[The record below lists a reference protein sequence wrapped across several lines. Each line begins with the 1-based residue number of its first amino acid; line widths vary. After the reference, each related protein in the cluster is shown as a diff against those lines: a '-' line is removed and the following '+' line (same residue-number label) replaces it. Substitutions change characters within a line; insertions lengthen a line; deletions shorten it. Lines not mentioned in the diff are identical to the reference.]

1 MKVLYLVATTRRKNR
16 SNLTGKTNGWKAI
29 LNTLTVHYG
38 DRSAAQQVS
47 HWARIGREM
56 ERSREIPHREIAA
69 VLNGEAH
76 YDGLDDPRA
85 QAIVRASWAEQ
96 MRQWR
101 ETLDL
106 EAEFVAKGL
115 PYVELD
121 ESGEVVVREPAG
133 PTSAPER

>member
-1 MKVLYLVATTRRKNR
+1 M
-16 SNLTGKTNGWKAI
+16 
-29 LNTLTVHYG
+29 

-56 ERSREIPHREIAA
+56 ERSSEIPHREIAA

-76 YDGLDDPRA
+76 YDDLDDPRA

-96 MRQWR
+96 MKQWR

-106 EAEFVAKGL
+106 EAEFIAKGL
-115 PYVELD
+115 PYAELD
-121 ESGEVVVREPAG
+121 ESGEVIVREPAG
-133 PTSAPER
+133 PTSTPGH

>member
-1 MKVLYLVATTRRKNR
+1 MAL
-16 SNLTGKTNGWKAI
+16 SNPIRIDDGIYASAKAAAPAM
-29 LNTLTVHYG
+29 

-76 YDGLDDPRA
+76 YDDFEDPRA

-96 MRQWR
+96 FKQWR

-106 EAEFVAKGL
+106 EAEFIAKGL
-115 PYVELD
+115 PYAELN
-121 ESGEVVVREPAG
+121 ESGEAVVHEPAG
-133 PTSAPER
+133 PKSVSRR

>member
-1 MKVLYLVATTRRKNR
+1 MALSNPIRIDDGIYASAKAVAP
-16 SNLTGKTNGWKAI
+16 AM
-29 LNTLTVHYG
+29 

-76 YDGLDDPRA
+76 YDDLEDPRA

-96 MRQWR
+96 MKQWR

-115 PYVELD
+115 PYAELN
-121 ESGEVVVREPAG
+121 ESGEVVVHEPAS
-133 PTSAPER
+133 PTSASRS

>member
-1 MKVLYLVATTRRKNR
+1 MALSNPIRIDDGIYASAKAVAP
-16 SNLTGKTNGWKAI
+16 AM
-29 LNTLTVHYG
+29 

-69 VLNGEAH
+69 VLNGEARF
-76 YDGLDDPRA
+76 DDLDDPRA

-96 MRQWR
+96 MKQWR

-106 EAEFVAKGL
+106 EAEFIAKGL
-115 PYVELD
+115 PYAELN
-121 ESGEVVVREPAG
+121 ESGEVVVHDPAD
-133 PTSAPER
+133 PTLASRR

>member
-1 MKVLYLVATTRRKNR
+1 MAL
-16 SNLTGKTNGWKAI
+16 SNPIRIDDGIYASAKEAASAM
-29 LNTLTVHYG
+29 

-47 HWARIGREM
+47 HWARIGREV

-76 YDGLDDPRA
+76 YDDLDDPRA
-85 QAIVRASWAEQ
+85 QAVVRASWAEQ
-96 MRQWR
+96 MKQWR

-106 EAEFVAKGL
+106 EAEFVSKGL
-115 PYVELD
+115 PYAELD

-133 PTSAPER
+133 PTPSSRR